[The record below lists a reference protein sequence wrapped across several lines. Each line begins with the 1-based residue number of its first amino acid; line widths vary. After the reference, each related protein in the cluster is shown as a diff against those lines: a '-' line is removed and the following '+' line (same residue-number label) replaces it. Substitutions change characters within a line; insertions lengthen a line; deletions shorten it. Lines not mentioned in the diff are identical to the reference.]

1 MTTYENSKQ
10 KHEKNA
16 DFLDCIFISL
26 VNWMIRGDPFL
37 SRDRLSDVVYWK
49 QWGQKSGYK
58 QGWLVHRKDI
68 VKKSDRDRTDNKKEN
83 DA

>member
-37 SRDRLSDVVYWK
+37 SRDRLSDVVY
-49 QWGQKSGYK
+49 
-58 QGWLVHRKDI
+58 
-68 VKKSDRDRTDNKKEN
+68 
-83 DA
+83 